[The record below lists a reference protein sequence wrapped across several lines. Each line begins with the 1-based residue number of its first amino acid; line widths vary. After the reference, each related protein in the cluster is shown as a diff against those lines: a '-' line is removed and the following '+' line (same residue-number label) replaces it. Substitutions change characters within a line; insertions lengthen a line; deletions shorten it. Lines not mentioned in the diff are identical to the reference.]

1 LQDIDDPPGRHP
13 LHVHPGQRQV
23 QRLLGARAALQRTRV
38 EAAAADLGHIE
49 GHFADSAQYR
59 LGFEAVGMVA
69 PRGMAFVGAS
79 AKILGPLH
87 LGNLVDQDAQR
98 LAGAVQSVGKQ
109 RFVSRG
115 QRVFLDSLCHG
126 HVPFKKI
133 GSSCPTAAGPCA
145 PRSRPHSVGQN
156 YRRDVA
162 LSQRLPK
169 TEAAQTCAVMRAAY
183 QLDAK
188 QGMAKMQKQAEWL
201 QREHP
206 DAAAALREGLA
217 ERPSP
222 STPWACRRR

>member
-1 LQDIDDPPGRHP
+1 MQKMIDPLRTAAPDGPPTRPFRPPFQAHFSLESRHP
-13 LHVHPGQRQV
+13 V
-23 QRLLGARAALQRTRV
+23 QA
-38 EAAAADLGHIE
+38 
-49 GHFADSAQYR
+49 
-59 LGFEAVGMVA
+59 
-69 PRGMAFVGAS
+69 
-79 AKILGPLH
+79 H
-87 LGNLVDQDAQR
+87 L
-98 LAGAVQSVGKQ
+98 
-109 RFVSRG
+109 
-115 QRVFLDSLCHG
+115 SLEETG